1 MRVYQMVIFPLR
13 GSGSGVYVDQL
24 SERLSR
30 RGHPVKVLCTD
41 HEPPRKSYPV
51 EALLFNNS
59 ENQAFDLDFNF
70 PAFTSHPLSRET
82 TFGSMTE
89 AQKRA
94 YHKAFREKI
103 VKELAL
109 FKPDIVHAHHG
120 WVIASILAE
129 LDTPYVVSLH
139 GTERL
144 GFHKYP
150 DYQAIALHGLR
161 GAQRILALTDKER
174 EESIRTYGI
183 EPDKIAVI
191 TTGIDTDVF
200 RPIALGRAA
209 VLSRYAI
216 HDTGRPIVLF
226 AGKLT
231 GFKGVDVLLKAA
243 KSYSQM
249 DERPITLIAGDGD
262 LRGVLE
268 TLAQELDLDSVYFL
282 GNQVQPQ
289 LIELYNIGD
298 VLAFSSTMDFFPLIA
313 LEALACGLPI
323 VASDVGGFRQIATE
337 EVGCLVPPNDP
348 AALAEKIVAA
358 IRGRFKAKASQ
369 AAVAH
374 VRRNFSVERM
384 TIHFEKVYEAALSG
398 PRM

>member
-1 MRVYQMVIFPLR
+1 M
-13 GSGSGVYVDQL
+13 
-24 SERLSR
+24 
-30 RGHPVKVLCTD
+30 LCTD
-41 HEPPRKSYPV
+41 HHPPVKSYPV
-51 EALLFNNS
+51 EAILFNNG

-82 TFGSMTE
+82 TFGNMTE

-129 LDTPYVVSLH
+129 RDTPYVVSLH

-150 DYQAIALHGLR
+150 DYQETALKGLR
-161 GAQRILALTDKER
+161 GARRILALTDTER
-174 EESIRTYGI
+174 EEAIQTYGI
-183 EPDKIAVI
+183 EADKFAVI

-200 RPIALGRAA
+200 RPIAVERATA
-209 VLSRYAI
+209 LNRYGIRDA
-216 HDTGRPIVLF
+216 GRPIVLF

-243 KSYSQM
+243 KLYSQI

-262 LRGVLE
+262 LRGSLE
-268 TLAQELDLDSVYFL
+268 ALAQELELDSVYFV
-282 GNQVQPQ
+282 GNQAQPR

-298 VLAFSSTMDFFPLIA
+298 VLAFPSTTDFFPLVA

-323 VASDVGGFRQIATE
+323 VASDVGGFRQIVDE
-337 EVGCLVPPNDP
+337 QVGYLVPPNDP
-348 AALAEKIVAA
+348 AALAEKITAA
-358 IRGRFKAKASQ
+358 IRGRLKAKASQ

-374 VRRNFSVERM
+374 IRQNFSVERM
-384 TIHFEKVYEAALSG
+384 ASNMEQVYEAALNG
-398 PRM
+398 PGI